1 MSKRT
6 RTQTHTSVDMP
17 IPRPAVVWLL
27 GSQLLSLWLHTT
39 HLPFWLWAVVAFVL
53 GWRGLTHLGWV
64 SYPDRRIK
72 TLAVVAASV
81 AVFMAFER
89 RLTLESATAFL
100 IAASSLKLLEMKVRR
115 DGYVVGYLSFFVLG
129 TGFLFDQG
137 IFSALYGV
145 LAVWGLTAALV
156 TLHGQS
162 QAGTGQHHDLR
173 HSSQQA
179 LRLAGGLLLVSLPLM
194 LVLYLLFPRFGPLWS
209 FTLQSGQAM
218 TGLSDEM
225 ASGDIVD
232 LSQSD
237 ELAFRVSFSRGA
249 LPPRQQLYWRALV
262 LDYYDGRRW
271 SRQSDAPPVN
281 WFNRANPPTAAAS
294 HELDYEI
301 VQEATG
307 KNWLFAL
314 SGVQAIEPGTGHT
327 SDNRLVARRPLFQRQ
342 RYSARSDL
350 QAHFSPTGLTAQQR
364 QQNLQLPDD
373 FNPQAREFARQ
384 LRRQYADDSQLLA
397 ALLQHFRDQSF
408 YYTLQPPAM
417 TTDEVDDFLF
427 NARRGFCAHYAGALV
442 FVARV
447 AGIPARVVTGYQG
460 GEWNAGEQY
469 LTVRQFDAH
478 AWAEVWL
485 PGQGW
490 VQTDPTAAVAPDRI
504 QYGLEQAVAEE
515 GSFLQEQIFSA
526 HKLKGIGWLNQ
537 LRLELD
543 SLNYYWQRW
552 VLSYDRESQRGLLHN
567 LLGLREYQQALY
579 WLAGS
584 FVAFFALASLWLW
597 WRLRPRPA
605 SPFMRA
611 WQRLQQRGQRLG
623 VASEP
628 GETAAHYCQ
637 RLAQVY
643 PAQRSLLLWL
653 GQEINRV
660 LYQPA
665 PAAALQRRRLR
676 QLIRAMHKV
685 RRQLPGQAQ
694 KQPSPAT
701 LAKGP

>member
-6 RTQTHTSVDMP
+6 RSPVDVP
-17 IPRPAVVWLL
+17 IPRTAVLWLL
-27 GSQLLSLWLHTT
+27 GSQLLSLWLHAT
-39 HLPFWLWAVVAFVL
+39 HLPLWLWAVVAFVL
-53 GWRGLTHLGWV
+53 GWRWLTHLGRV

-72 TLAVVAASV
+72 TLAVIAASV

-89 RLTLESATAFL
+89 RLTLESASAFL

-137 IFSALYGV
+137 ILSGLFGI
-145 LAVWGLTAALV
+145 LAVWCLTTALV
-156 TLHGQS
+156 TLHGQDS
-162 QAGTGQHHDLR
+162 ATSGQANSLRRSSLQAG
-173 HSSQQA
+173 
-179 LRLAGGLLLVSLPLM
+179 RLAGGILLVSLPMM
-194 LVLYLLFPRFGPLWS
+194 LVLYLLFPRMGPLWS
-209 FTLQSGQAM
+209 FTLQSGKAKS
-218 TGLSDEM
+218 GLSEEM

-237 ELAFRVSFSRGA
+237 ELAFRVSFTNGQ
-249 LPPRQQLYWRALV
+249 LPAREQLYWRALV

-271 SRQSDAPPVN
+271 LRQSGAPQVS
-281 WFNRANPPTAAAS
+281 WFNPANPPAPAAS
-294 HELDYEI
+294 HQLEYEI
-301 VQEATG
+301 VQEATD

-314 SGVQAIEPGTGHT
+314 TGVNAAEPGTGHT
-327 SDNRLVARRPLFQRQ
+327 SDNRLVARRPVFQRQ
-342 RYSARSDL
+342 RYLARSDL
-350 QAHFSPTGLTAQQR
+350 QARFSPAGLSAQE
-364 QQNLQLPDD
+364 QQSSLQLPGD
-373 FNPQAREFARQ
+373 FNPQARAFARQ
-384 LRRQYADDSQLLA
+384 LRRQHADDRQLLA
-397 ALLQHFRDQSF
+397 ALLQHFRDQPF
-408 YYTLQPPAM
+408 YYTLQPPPMA
-417 TTDEVDDFLF
+417 TDEVDDFLF

-442 FVARV
+442 FVARA

-460 GEWNAGEQY
+460 GEWNESEQY

-485 PGQGW
+485 PGEGW

-515 GSFLQEQIFSA
+515 GSFLQEQLFSA
-526 HKLKGIGWLNQ
+526 HKLKGISWLNR

-552 VLSYDRESQRGLLHN
+552 VLSYDRQSQRGFLQN

-597 WRLRPRPA
+597 WRLRPQPP
-605 SPFMRA
+605 SPFMQA

-623 VASEP
+623 VVMAP

-637 RLAQVY
+637 RLAQAC

-653 GQEINRV
+653 GQEVNSV
-660 LYQPA
+660 LYQPVA
-665 PAAALQRRRLR
+665 DTARQRQRLR
-676 QLIRAMHKV
+676 QLIRALHRV

-694 KQPSPAT
+694 KQPLPAT